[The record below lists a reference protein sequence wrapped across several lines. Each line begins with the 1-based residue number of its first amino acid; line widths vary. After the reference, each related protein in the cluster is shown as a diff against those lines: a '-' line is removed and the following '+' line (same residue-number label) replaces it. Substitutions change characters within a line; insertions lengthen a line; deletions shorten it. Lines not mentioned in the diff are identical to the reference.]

1 MKSNSKNGG
10 QKLLITQQEM
20 TLIKNSNEVK
30 DIELYGNLY
39 SCIEEYKKLSRAEL
53 ENNAVFDKKARI
65 VLLNPENKKVMMNKI
80 MDEWYSEKNFEVSES
95 LLNCQLCGRRNKY
108 IFYICNKLTGA
119 ELHIGSDC
127 VKNFPDITGIK
138 QQRKAL
144 SQLQR
149 EQLQQKRKIEFESL
163 EGDDIDF
170 MNAAE
175 NKFKEFPVM
184 LPYKLYS
191 EIKNTLSQLSLSK
204 TAYIKNGGNLDEVFD
219 VFCKL
224 KDKFRDLYAQ
234 AIKHYETV
242 KNEPLVCDRETSK
255 WLMKNNQSV
264 WDKVSKNK
272 GIFNAETLARV
283 YDDRYINKKINEIMK
298 HLEDKDI
305 RMMSVSKSFIHFSIK
320 NSRYVYAITFTIPI
334 RSFMERIGCYALT
347 EPTYSFSKGAFNHI
361 AIEVSN
367 NNYHAVYNS
376 VFTILNKKGYDFI
389 VEEKT
394 SQAYWK
400 KLPQY
405 KTRSK
410 WNAHVVQSEPMYKK
424 SDITRFLKTF
434 SPFLLKDE
442 PYLEANFE
450 IIKNSMEEGRVWITQ
465 KEKNLNE
472 EAARY
477 ARGMQK
483 QKEYLPY

>member
-1 MKSNSKNGG
+1 MKDNSKNGS

-30 DIELYGNLY
+30 DIELYGNMY
-39 SCIEEYKKLSRAEL
+39 SCIEDYKNLSQAEL
-53 ENNAVFDKKARI
+53 DNNAVFDKKARI
-65 VLLNPENKKVMMNKI
+65 VLLNPENKKVMINKI
-80 MDEWYSEKNFEVSES
+80 MDEWYSVKNFDVSES

-108 IFYICNKLTGA
+108 IFYIRNKLTDV

-149 EQLQQKRKIEFESL
+149 EQLQQKRKIEFEIL
-163 EGDDIDF
+163 EGNDINFIID
-170 MNAAE
+170 AE
-175 NKFKEFPVM
+175 NKFKDFPVM
-184 LPYKLYS
+184 LPYKLYN
-191 EIKNTLSQLSLSK
+191 EINNTLSQLNLSK
-204 TAYIKNGGNLDEVFD
+204 TTYIKNGGNLDEVFD

-224 KDKFRDLYAQ
+224 KDKFRNLYAQ
-234 AIKHYETV
+234 AIKHYDTV
-242 KNEPLVCDRETSK
+242 KNEPLVCDRETSI
-255 WLMKNNQSV
+255 WLMKNNQSI
-264 WDKVSKNK
+264 WDKVSKNR
-272 GIFNAETLARV
+272 GVFNVDTLAKV
-283 YDDRYINKKINEIMK
+283 YDDRYISKKIKDIMK
-298 HLEDKDI
+298 HLVDKDI
-305 RMMSVSKSFIHFSIK
+305 KMINISKSFIHFSIK

-347 EPTYSFSKGAFNHI
+347 EPTYSFNKGTFNNI
-361 AIEVSN
+361 AIETSN
-367 NNYHAVYNS
+367 NNFHAVYNS

-394 SQAYWK
+394 LQAYWK

-405 KTRSK
+405 KTRSR
-410 WNAHVVQSEPMYKK
+410 WSDHVVQSEPMYKK
-424 SDITRFLKTF
+424 SDIAQFLKTF
-434 SPFLLKDE
+434 SLFLLKDE
-442 PYLEANFE
+442 SYLEANFE
-450 IIKNSMEEGRVWITQ
+450 IIKKGMEKGRVWISQ
-465 KEKNLNE
+465 QEKNTNE

-483 QKEYLPY
+483 QREFLPY